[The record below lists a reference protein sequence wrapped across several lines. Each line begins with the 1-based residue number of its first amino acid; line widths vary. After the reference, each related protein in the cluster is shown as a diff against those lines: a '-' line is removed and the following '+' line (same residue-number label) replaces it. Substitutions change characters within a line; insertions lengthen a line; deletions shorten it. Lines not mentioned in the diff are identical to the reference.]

1 VTEKTPKVV
10 AFACRW
16 SLGDEQAEI
25 GGVKLIPVICSGRV
39 SPGFILQA
47 FEWGA
52 AGVLVAGCGT
62 KDCRYLFGAKQQE
75 GQFAVVTE
83 VVNLLGI
90 GEERIQL
97 SWVKG
102 PEELAEVTAAFTKRI
117 EALGPAPIIPT
128 EVVDAEVPEIADLRE
143 LSRAFA
149 CIDCGKCTGFCP
161 VARHTKGYSPHR
173 IVAQSLFKDT
183 PEKEVAEA
191 VWNCFTCGLCE
202 RRCPAGVKYA
212 TLQQGLRQRARADG
226 ETGQCTHSGSLL
238 SIMRLHAHGD
248 HLPQKRLEW
257 LPDDVKVAEKGDT
270 ALFVGCAPYF
280 DKVFEHMGVKTTDA
294 TVGAIRLLNAMGIEP
309 VIMGDEICCGHDL
322 LWSGDKENFELLAK
336 KNVEMMKE
344 RGIERLVHACAEC
357 YRTASKDWAEVT
369 GKLGF
374 SNVHITELVADSK
387 LKLNGK
393 PIKATIQDPCRLTR
407 HMGKGDALRG
417 AIAKSESV
425 EVTEMLRHGVSANCC
440 GSSSWLNC
448 SAGTAALQKVR
459 LGEAR
464 DTGAD
469 VLLTACPKCEIHL
482 SCSQFG
488 KDDSINIR
496 NVASVLAEALPGAPD
511 APEKSEG

>member
-1 VTEKTPKVV
+1 VIGKTPKVV

-16 SLGDEQAEI
+16 SLGDEQAEL
-25 GGVKLIPVICSGRV
+25 GGAKLIPVICSGRV

-75 GQFAVVTE
+75 GQFAMVRE
-83 VVNLLGI
+83 VIELLGI

-97 SWVKG
+97 SWVEG
-102 PEELAEVTAAFTKRI
+102 PEELEKVTTEFTKKI
-117 EALGPAPIIPT
+117 EALGPAPIVPT
-128 EVVDAEVPEIADLRE
+128 AITATVPEMEDLRE
-143 LSRAFA
+143 DSRAFA

-161 VARHTKGYSPHR
+161 VSRHTLGYSPHR
-173 IVAQSLFKDT
+173 IVGQSVFKDT
-183 PEKEVAEA
+183 PEKDVAEA
-191 VWNCFTCGLCE
+191 VWGCFTCGLCE

-212 TLQQGLRQRARADG
+212 SLQQGLRQRARAEG
-226 ETGQCTHSGSLL
+226 ETGQCSHSGSLL

-248 HLPQKRLEW
+248 KLPQKRLEW
-257 LPDDVKVAEKGDT
+257 LPDDVKVAKEGKT

-280 DKVFEHMGVKTTDA
+280 DKVFEHMNVKTTDA

-322 LWSGDKENFELLAK
+322 LWSGDKENFELLAE
-336 KNVEMMKE
+336 KNVAMMKE
-344 RGIERLVHACAEC
+344 RGIERVVHACAEC
-357 YRTASKDWAEVT
+357 YRTASKDWSEVT
-369 GKLGF
+369 GNLEF

-393 PIKATIQDPCRLTR
+393 PIVATIQDPCRLSR
-407 HMGKGDALRG
+407 HMEKSDALRG
-417 AIAKSESV
+417 AIAKSGSI
-425 EVTEMLRHGVSANCC
+425 EVKEMMRHGVSASCC

-448 SAGTAALQKVR
+448 SAGTAELQKVR
-459 LGEAR
+459 LGEAKA
-464 DTGAD
+464 TGAD
-469 VLLTACPKCEIHL
+469 ILLTACPKCEVHL
-482 SCSQFG
+482 ACSQFG
-488 KDDSINIR
+488 KDDAIDIQ

>member
-1 VTEKTPKVV
+1 MTEKTPKVV

-16 SLGDEQAEI
+16 SLGDEQAEM

-62 KDCRYLFGAKQQE
+62 EDCRYLFGAKQQE
-75 GQFAVVTE
+75 GQYAMVRE
-83 VVNLLGI
+83 VIELLGI

-97 SWVKG
+97 SWVKS
-102 PEELAEVTAAFTKRI
+102 PDELAEVTTAFKKKI
-117 EALGPAPIIPT
+117 EALGPAPIVPT
-128 EVVDAEVPEIADLRE
+128 EVTANVPEMADLRE

-161 VARHTKGYSPHR
+161 VSRYTKGYSPHR
-173 IVAQSLFKDT
+173 IVGQSVFKKT

-191 VWNCFTCGLCE
+191 VWSCFTCGLCE
-202 RRCPAGVKYA
+202 RRCPAAVKYSK
-212 TLQQGLRQRARADG
+212 LQQGLRQRARADG

-248 HLPQKRLEW
+248 DLKQKRLNW
-257 LPDDVKVAEKGDT
+257 LPGDVKVAEEGDT

-280 DKVFEHMGVKTTDA
+280 DQVFKHMGVKTTDA

-322 LWSGDKENFELLAK
+322 LWSGDKENFEILAK
-336 KNVEMMKE
+336 KNVEKMKA
-344 RGIERLVHACAEC
+344 RGIKRVVHACAEC
-357 YRTASKDWAEVT
+357 YRTASMDWAEVT
-369 GKLGF
+369 GNLEF

-387 LKLNGK
+387 LTLNGK
-393 PIKATIQDPCRLTR
+393 KVTATIQDPCRLTR
-407 HMGKGDALRG
+407 HMGKGDAIRG
-417 AIAKSESV
+417 ALAKSPSI
-425 EVTEMLRHGVSANCC
+425 EVKEMMRHGVSANCC

-448 SAGTAALQKVR
+448 SAGTAALQQVR
-459 LGEAR
+459 LGEAKATKT
-464 DTGAD
+464 DL
-469 VLLTACPKCEIHL
+469 LLTACPKCEVHL
-482 SCSQFG
+482 ACSQFG
-488 KDDSINIR
+488 KDDRIEIQ
-496 NVASVLAEALPGAPD
+496 NVASVLAEALPGAVD
-511 APEKSEG
+511 APQKSEG